1 VVRKTVGCFR
11 YEGDEAL
18 TALEK
23 VYVFLNPLIN
33 YFYPTKKC
41 IDKKTLPNGKVKRIY
56 EKQLKTPYERILEHS
71 VVSDKDKARVKRNKA
86 SMDIVT
92 LQENLEKACDELDY
106 ITCKNYSAPSQGRHY
121 G

>member
-1 VVRKTVGCFR
+1 MVRKTVGYFR
-11 YEGDEAL
+11 FEGDEAL

-23 VYVFLNPLIN
+23 VYSFLNPLIN

-56 EKQLKTPYERILEHS
+56 EKQLKTPYERVLEHS
-71 VVSDKDKARVKRNKA
+71 AVSDKDKAQVKKNKA
-86 SMDIVT
+86 RMDIVN

-106 ITCKNYSAPSQGRHY
+106 IVSKNRLNG
-121 G
+121 